1 MSNDI
6 VKYEQVKDKVIILRG
21 EPVLLDA
28 DVAALYGVETKRV
41 NEAVKK
47 NPDKFPGGYLFRLDK
62 HETAD
67 LRSKNLISRMQSAEN
82 EEDTD
87 LRSKKTTATLQDVEN
102 QEDSAYLLLHR
113 NQYTPTAFTERGLY
127 MLATI
132 LKSPRATQT
141 TIAII
146 EAFVQLREM
155 ARTMQAAAMA
165 ENPEEKK
172 SLMQKSGEMIGNI
185 IGSQFETVGTETEV
199 ELNFAMVKIRHKVI
213 RGNKKDEK

>member
-1 MSNDI
+1 MNEI

-28 DVAALYGVETKRV
+28 DVAQLYGVETKRV
-41 NEAVKK
+41 NEAVKN
-47 NPDKFPGGYLFRLDK
+47 NPDKFPEGFLFSLSD
-62 HETAD
+62 
-67 LRSKNLISRMQSAEN
+67 
-82 EEDTD
+82 EE
-87 LRSKKTTATLQDVEN
+87 KTEVVEN
-102 QEDSAYLLLHR
+102 FDHLQKLKFSPV
-113 NQYTPTAFTERGLY
+113 NPTAFTESGLY

-146 EAFVQLREM
+146 KTFVQLREL
-155 ARTMQAAAMA
+155 ARNMQAVAATEDEA
-165 ENPEEKK
+165 EKK
-172 SLMQKSGEMIGNI
+172 TLLQKSGELINNV

-213 RGNKKDEK
+213 REKKDDK